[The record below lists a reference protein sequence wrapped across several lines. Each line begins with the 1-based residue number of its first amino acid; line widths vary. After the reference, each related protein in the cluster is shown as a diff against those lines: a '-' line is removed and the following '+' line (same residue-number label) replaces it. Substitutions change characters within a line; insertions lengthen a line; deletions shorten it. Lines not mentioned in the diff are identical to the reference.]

1 MKIFRSEIMEIKI
14 QTDYIKLDQF
24 LKLTGSASTGGQGKI
39 LIQEGEV
46 LVNGQVVY
54 ERGKKLRRGDRVSFL
69 GEDFT
74 IV

>member
-1 MKIFRSEIMEIKI
+1 MEIKI